1 MDADPS
7 RVVVVGDCPLIRL
20 GIVQLIA
27 GEPDLQLTAAV
38 SSIEELDEH
47 PVGAGAPGTAV
58 INLRLATLDLART
71 VSRLCARGYA
81 VIVVSAA
88 AHIDLA
94 PAIRAGARGCLD
106 SQAEQAELLSAM
118 RAVAAGETYVPGP
131 LAVHLLLAPLHLTDR
146 EQEILGRVASG
157 DTDREIAALLG
168 ISEHTVHS
176 HLDRLRDKIGARR
189 RADLT
194 RFAIE
199 YSLVPPTPG
208 RGRSAHP
215 TRGD

>member
-1 MDADPS
+1 MDADPR

-20 GIVQLIA
+20 GIVQLINA
-27 GEPDLQLTAAV
+27 EPDLLLVAAV
-38 SSIEELDEH
+38 SSVEELDALL
-47 PVGAGAPGTAV
+47 VDAGMAV
-58 INLRLATLDLART
+58 LNLRLATLELART
-71 VSRLCARGYA
+71 VSRLCAGGYA
-81 VIVVSAA
+81 VVVVSAA

-94 PAIRAGARGCLD
+94 PTIRAGARGCLD
-106 SQAEQAELLSAM
+106 SQAEQSELLSAV
-118 RAVAAGETYVPGP
+118 RAVAAGQTYVPGP
-131 LAVHLLLAPLHLTDR
+131 LAVHLLLMPLHLTDR
-146 EQEILGRVASG
+146 EREILGRVASG

-199 YSLVPPTPG
+199 HSLVPPTSG
-208 RGRSAHP
+208 RGRSTHP

>member
-1 MDADPS
+1 MEADPR

-20 GIVQLIA
+20 GIVQLINSEA
-27 GEPDLQLTAAV
+27 DLLLVGAV
-38 SSIEELDEH
+38 SAVEELDAH
-47 PVGAGAPGTAV
+47 PVDAELAV
-58 INLRLATLDLART
+58 LNLRLATLELART
-71 VSRLCARGYA
+71 VSRLCAHGYA
-81 VIVVSAA
+81 VVVVSAA

-94 PAIRAGARGCLD
+94 TAIRAGARGCLD
-106 SQAEQAELLSAM
+106 SQTEQAELLSAV
-118 RAVAAGETYVPGP
+118 RTVAAGEIYVPGP
-131 LAVHLLLAPLHLTDR
+131 LAVHLLHAPLHLTDR
-146 EQEILGRVASG
+146 EREILGRVASG
-157 DTDREIAALLG
+157 DTDREIAVLLG

-208 RGRSAHP
+208 RGRSTYP
-215 TRGD
+215 VRGD

>member
-1 MDADPS
+1 MDADPR

-20 GIVQLIA
+20 GIVQLIT
-27 GEPDLQLTAAV
+27 GEPDLLLVAAV
-38 SSIEELDEH
+38 SSVEELDAL
-47 PVGAGAPGTAV
+47 PVDAGMV
-58 INLRLATLDLART
+58 VLNIRLDTLELART

-81 VIVVSAA
+81 TVVISAT

-106 SQAEQAELLSAM
+106 SQAEQAELLLAV
-118 RAVAAGETYVPGP
+118 RAVVAGETYVPGP
-131 LAVHLLLAPLHLTDR
+131 LAVHLLLEPLHLTDR
-146 EQEILGRVASG
+146 EREILGRVASG
-157 DTDREIAALLG
+157 DTDREIAVLLG

-208 RGRSAHP
+208 RGRSTHP
-215 TRGD
+215 ARGD